1 MFTEKKFRSLEP
13 QLRCRK
19 AAKLL
24 HDAETAL
31 RRGEAVDTTYLTM
44 ILRTALEEP
53 ELRLENTDQGIL
65 FRSINS
71 YKYKVLQKANIQVA
85 DWDMALDTDI
95 PGAERKVLPISVYL
109 EDIRSP
115 FNVGSIF
122 RSAESFCFSQVL
134 LSPDTPTPEQ
144 SRAKRSAMGTDAI
157 MEWHTLPKEELAGK
171 PVFALETGGTPIDEF
186 NFPHEGIMILGSE
199 ETGVS
204 DELMAIARESL
215 GIVSIPIYGI
225 KRSVNVGVAFGI
237 AAQAWAASLLKR

>member
-1 MFTEKKFRSLEP
+1 MFTEKKFKSLEP

-19 AAKLL
+19 AARILK
-24 HDAETAL
+24 DAEEAL
-31 RRGEAVDTTYLTM
+31 RRGCPVDTPYLEM
-44 ILRTALEEP
+44 ILRNALEEP
-53 ELRLENTDQGIL
+53 EVRLENTSQGFFL
-65 FRSINS
+65 RSINN
-71 YKYKVLQKANIQVA
+71 YKYKVMEKAGIQVA
-85 DWDMALDTDI
+85 DWDMTLDTDI

-122 RSAESFCFSQVL
+122 RSAESFCFKEIL

-144 SRAKRSAMGTDAI
+144 SRAKRSAMGTDTI
-157 MEWHTLPKEELAGK
+157 MDWRTMSKEELSGR
-171 PVFALETGGTPIDEF
+171 PVFALETDGTPIDEF
-186 NFPHEGIMILGSE
+186 DFPTEGIMILGSE

-204 DELMAIARESL
+204 PELMAMARESL

>member
-1 MFTEKKFRSLEP
+1 MFTEKKFKSLKP

-19 AAKLL
+19 AAKILN
-24 HDAETAL
+24 DAEATL
-31 RRGEAVDTTYLTM
+31 RRGEPVDTTYLTM
-44 ILRTALEEP
+44 ILRNALEEP
-53 ELRLENTDQGIL
+53 EIRLENTSQGFFL
-65 FRSINS
+65 RSINS
-71 YKYKVLQKANIQVA
+71 YKYKLMDKAGIQVA

-122 RSAESFCFSQVL
+122 RTAESFCFKEVL
-134 LSPDTPTPEQ
+134 LSPDTPTPAQ
-144 SRAKRSAMGTDAI
+144 SRAKRSAMGTDTI
-157 MEWHTLPKEELAGK
+157 LPWSTMAKEELAGK
-171 PVFALETGGTPIDEF
+171 PVFVLETGGTPINEF
-186 NFPHEGIMILGSE
+186 DFPQEGIMILGSE

-204 DELMAIARESL
+204 PELMEIAKASL

-237 AAQAWAASLLKR
+237 AAQVWASSLLKR

>member
-1 MFTEKKFRSLEP
+1 MFTEKKFKSLEP

-19 AAKLL
+19 AARIL
-24 HDAETAL
+24 HDAESAL

-53 ELRLENTDQGIL
+53 ELRLENTDQGIF

-71 YKYKVLQKANIQVA
+71 YKYKVMAKGNIQVA

-95 PGAERKVLPISVYL
+95 PVAERKVLPISVYL

-134 LSPDTPTPEQ
+134 LSPDTPTPDQ
-144 SRAKRSAMGTDAI
+144 SRARRSAMGTDAI
-157 MEWHTLPKEELAGK
+157 LPWSTMAKKELADK

-186 NFPHEGIMILGSE
+186 DFPKEGIMILGSE

-204 DELMAIARESL
+204 PELLAMAQESL

>member
-19 AAKLL
+19 AARILK
-24 HDAETAL
+24 DAEEAL
-31 RRGEAVDTTYLTM
+31 RRGCPVDTPYLEM
-44 ILRTALEEP
+44 ILRNALEEP
-53 ELRLENTDQGIL
+53 EVRLENTSQGFFL
-65 FRSINS
+65 RSINN
-71 YKYKVLQKANIQVA
+71 YKYKVIEKAGIQVA

-95 PGAERKVLPISVYL
+95 SGAERKVLPISVYL

-122 RSAESFCFSQVL
+122 RSAESFCFQEVL
-134 LSPDTPTPEQ
+134 LSPDTPTPAQ
-144 SRAKRSAMGTDAI
+144 SRAKRSAMGTDSI
-157 MEWHTLPKEELAGK
+157 MDWRTMAKEELAGK
-171 PVFALETGGTPIDEF
+171 PIFALETGGTPIDEF
-186 NFPHEGIMILGSE
+186 EFPAEGIMILGSE

-204 DELMAIARESL
+204 PELLAMARESL

>member
-1 MFTEKKFRSLEP
+1 MFTEKKFKSLEP

-19 AAKLL
+19 AVKILK
-24 HDAETAL
+24 DAETAL
-31 RRGEAVDTTYLTM
+31 RRGDAVDTPYLEM
-44 ILRTALEEP
+44 ILRNALAEP
-53 ELRLENTDQGIL
+53 ETRLENTDQGSFL
-65 FRSINS
+65 RSINS
-71 YKYKVLQKANIQVA
+71 YKYKLMDKAGIQVA

-122 RSAESFCFSQVL
+122 RSAESFCFKEVL

-157 MEWHTLPKEELAGK
+157 LPWSTMSKEELAGK

-186 NFPHEGIMILGSE
+186 DFPSEGIMILGSE

-204 DELMAIARESL
+204 PELLAMARESR

>member
-1 MFTEKKFRSLEP
+1 MFTEKKFKSLEP

-53 ELRLENTDQGIL
+53 ELRLENTDQGIF
-65 FRSINS
+65 FRTINS
-71 YKYKVLQKANIQVA
+71 YKYKVLEKAGIQVA

-95 PGAERKVLPISVYL
+95 PGADRKVLPISIYL

-122 RSAESFCFSQVL
+122 RTAESFCFKEIL

-144 SRAKRSAMGTDAI
+144 SRAKRSAMGTDTI
-157 MEWHTLPKEELAGK
+157 MDWRTMSKEELSGR

-186 NFPHEGIMILGSE
+186 DFPTEGIMILGSE

-204 DELMAIARESL
+204 PELMAMARESL

-237 AAQAWAASLLKR
+237 AAQAWTSSLLKR

>member
-1 MFTEKKFRSLEP
+1 MFTEKKFKSLEP

-19 AAKLL
+19 AAKIL

-53 ELRLENTDQGIL
+53 ELRLENTDQGIF
-65 FRSINS
+65 FRLINS
-71 YKYKVLQKANIQVA
+71 YKYKVLQKGNIQVA

-122 RSAESFCFSQVL
+122 RTAESFCFKEIL
-134 LSPDTPTPEQ
+134 LSPETPTPAQ
-144 SRAKRSAMGTDAI
+144 SRAKRSAMGTDSI
-157 MEWHTLPKEELAGK
+157 MEWRTCPKEELSGK

-186 NFPHEGIMILGSE
+186 DFPNEGIMILGSE

-204 DELMAIARESL
+204 PELLETAKASQ

-237 AAQAWAASLLKR
+237 AAQVWASSLLKR

>member
-1 MFTEKKFRSLEP
+1 MFTEKKFKSLEP

-53 ELRLENTDQGIL
+53 ELRLENTDQGIF
-65 FRSINS
+65 FRTINS
-71 YKYKVLQKANIQVA
+71 YKYKVLEKAGIQVA

-95 PGAERKVLPISVYL
+95 PGADRKVLPISIYL

-122 RSAESFCFSQVL
+122 RTAESFCFKEIL

-144 SRAKRSAMGTDAI
+144 SRAKRSAMGTDTI
-157 MEWHTLPKEELAGK
+157 MDWRTMSKEELSGR

-186 NFPHEGIMILGSE
+186 DFPTEGIMILGSE

-204 DELMAIARESL
+204 PELMAMARENL

-237 AAQAWAASLLKR
+237 AAQAWASSLLKR

>member
-1 MFTEKKFRSLEP
+1 MFTEKKFSSLEP

-19 AAKLL
+19 AVKLL
-24 HDAETAL
+24 KDAEETL
-31 RRGEAVDTTYLTM
+31 RRGEPVDTTYLTM

-71 YKYKVLQKANIQVA
+71 YKYKILQKADIQVA

-122 RSAESFCFSQVL
+122 RTAESFCFKEVL
-134 LSPDTPTPEQ
+134 LAPDTPTPAQ
-144 SRAKRSAMGTDAI
+144 SRAKRSAMGTDTI
-157 MEWHTLPKEELAGK
+157 LPWSTMSKEELADK

-186 NFPHEGIMILGSE
+186 HFPNEGIMILGSE

-204 DELMAIARESL
+204 PELLEIAKASL

-237 AAQAWAASLLKR
+237 AAQAWASSLLKR

>member
-24 HDAETAL
+24 KDAEETL
-31 RRGEAVDTTYLTM
+31 RRGEPVDTTYLTM

-71 YKYKVLQKANIQVA
+71 YKYKILQKANIQVA

-122 RSAESFCFSQVL
+122 RTAESFCFKEVL
-134 LSPDTPTPEQ
+134 LSPDTPTPAQ
-144 SRAKRSAMGTDAI
+144 SRAKRSAMGTDTI
-157 MEWHTLPKEELAGK
+157 LPWSTMSKEELAGK

-186 NFPHEGIMILGSE
+186 HFPNEGIMILGSE

-204 DELMAIARESL
+204 PELMEIAKASL

>member
-1 MFTEKKFRSLEP
+1 MFTEKKFKSLEP

-19 AAKLL
+19 AARILK
-24 HDAETAL
+24 DAEEAL
-31 RRGEAVDTTYLTM
+31 RRGCPVDTPYLEM
-44 ILRTALEEP
+44 ILRNALEEP
-53 ELRLENTDQGIL
+53 EVRLENTSQGFFL
-65 FRSINS
+65 HSINS
-71 YKYKVLQKANIQVA
+71 YKYKVMAKAGIQVA

-122 RSAESFCFSQVL
+122 RSAESFCFKEVL
-134 LSPDTPTPEQ
+134 LSPNTPTPGQ
-144 SRAKRSAMGTDAI
+144 SRAKRSAMGTDVI
-157 MEWHTLPKEELAGK
+157 LPWSTMKKEELAGK

-186 NFPHEGIMILGSE
+186 DFPNEGIMILGSE

-204 DELMAIARESL
+204 PELLAMAKASL
-215 GIVSIPIYGI
+215 GIVSIPIFGI

>member
-1 MFTEKKFRSLEP
+1 MFTEKKFNSLEP

-19 AAKLL
+19 AAKILKA
-24 HDAETAL
+24 AEAAL

-44 ILRTALEEP
+44 ILRNTLAEP
-53 ELRLENTDQGIL
+53 EIRLENTDQGSFL
-65 FRSINS
+65 RSINS
-71 YKYKVLQKANIQVA
+71 YKYKVMAKGNIQVA

-122 RSAESFCFSQVL
+122 RSAESFCFKQVL
-134 LSPDTPTPEQ
+134 LSPDTPTPVQ

-157 MEWHTLPKEELAGK
+157 LPWSTMSKEELAGK

-186 NFPHEGIMILGSE
+186 DFPAEGIMILGSE

-204 DELMAIARESL
+204 PELLEIAKASL
-215 GIVSIPIYGI
+215 GIVSIPSYGI

-237 AAQAWAASLLKR
+237 AAQAWASSLLKR

>member
-1 MFTEKKFRSLEP
+1 MFTEKKFNSLEP

-19 AAKLL
+19 AARILK
-24 HDAETAL
+24 DAENAL
-31 RRGEAVDTTYLTM
+31 RRGEEVDTPYLNM
-44 ILRTALEEP
+44 ILRSALEEP
-53 ELRLENTDQGIL
+53 EIRLENTSQGFFL
-65 FRSINS
+65 RSINS
-71 YKYKVLQKANIQVA
+71 YKYKVMAKAGLQVA

-122 RSAESFCFSQVL
+122 RSAESFCFMEVL
-134 LSPDTPTPEQ
+134 LSPDTPTPAQ
-144 SRAKRSAMGTDAI
+144 SRAKRSAMGTDSI

-186 NFPHEGIMILGSE
+186 DFPTEGIMILGSE

-204 DELMAIARESL
+204 PELLTMAKESL

-237 AAQAWAASLLKR
+237 AAQAWAAALLKR

>member
-1 MFTEKKFRSLEP
+1 MFTEKKFSSLEP

-19 AAKLL
+19 AAKILK
-24 HDAETAL
+24 DAENAL
-31 RRGEAVDTTYLTM
+31 RRGEEVDTPYLNM
-44 ILRTALEEP
+44 ILRNALEEP
-53 ELRLENTDQGIL
+53 EIRLENTSQGFFL
-65 FRSINS
+65 RSINS
-71 YKYKVLQKANIQVA
+71 YKYKVMAKAGLQVA
-85 DWDMALDTDI
+85 DWDMTLDTDI

-122 RSAESFCFSQVL
+122 RSAESFCFKEVL
-134 LSPDTPTPEQ
+134 LSPDTPTPAQ
-144 SRAKRSAMGTDAI
+144 ARAKRSAMGTDAI

-186 NFPHEGIMILGSE
+186 NFPNEGIMILGSE

-204 DELMAIARESL
+204 DELMVLARKSL
-215 GIVSIPIYGI
+215 GVVSIPIYGI

>member
-1 MFTEKKFRSLEP
+1 MFTEKKFKSLEP

-19 AAKLL
+19 AAKILK
-24 HDAETAL
+24 DAETAL
-31 RRGEAVDTTYLTM
+31 RRGGAVDTTYLTM
-44 ILRTALEEP
+44 ILRSALEEP
-53 ELRLENTDQGIL
+53 EIRLENTSQGFFL
-65 FRSINS
+65 RSINS
-71 YKYKVLQKANIQVA
+71 YKYKVMEKAGIQVA
-85 DWDMALDTDI
+85 DWDMALDTDV

-122 RSAESFCFSQVL
+122 RTAESFCFREVL
-134 LSPDTPTPEQ
+134 LSPDTTTPAQ

-157 MEWHTLPKEELAGK
+157 MEWHTMSKEELAGR
-171 PVFALETGGTPIDEF
+171 PVFALETGGTPINEF
-186 NFPHEGIMILGSE
+186 DFPAEGIMILGSE

-204 DELMAIARESL
+204 PELLGMAKKSL

-237 AAQAWAASLLKR
+237 AAQAWAATLLKR

>member
-1 MFTEKKFRSLEP
+1 MFTEKKFKSLEP

-24 HDAETAL
+24 KDAEETL
-31 RRGEAVDTTYLTM
+31 RRGEPVDTTYLTM

-53 ELRLENTDQGIL
+53 ELRLENTDQGIF
-65 FRSINS
+65 FRTINS
-71 YKYKVLQKANIQVA
+71 YKYKVLEKAGIQVA

-95 PGAERKVLPISVYL
+95 PGAERKILPISVYL

-122 RSAESFCFSQVL
+122 RTAESFCFKEIL
-134 LSPDTPTPEQ
+134 LSPDTPTPAQ
-144 SRAKRSAMGTDAI
+144 SRAKRSAMGTDTI
-157 MEWHTLPKEELAGK
+157 MDWRTMSKEELSGR

-186 NFPHEGIMILGSE
+186 DFPAEGIMILGSE

-204 DELMAIARESL
+204 PELLEIAKKSL

-237 AAQAWAASLLKR
+237 AAQAWVASLLKR

>member
-1 MFTEKKFRSLEP
+1 MFTEKKFKSLEP

-19 AAKLL
+19 AARILK
-24 HDAETAL
+24 DAEEAL
-31 RRGEAVDTTYLTM
+31 RRGCPVDTPYLEM
-44 ILRTALEEP
+44 ILRNALEEP
-53 ELRLENTDQGIL
+53 EVRLENTSQGFFL
-65 FRSINS
+65 RSINN
-71 YKYKVLQKANIQVA
+71 YKYKVMEKAGIQVA
-85 DWDMALDTDI
+85 DWDMALDTEI
-95 PGAERKVLPISVYL
+95 PGAMRTVFPIVVYL

-122 RSAESFCFSQVL
+122 RSAESFGFKEVL
-134 LSPDTPTPEQ
+134 LSPDTPTPDQ
-144 SRAKRSAMGTDAI
+144 SRAKRSAMGTDSI
-157 MEWHTLPKEELAGK
+157 MEWHTMAKEELAGK

-186 NFPHEGIMILGSE
+186 DFPNEGIMILGSE

-204 DELMAIARESL
+204 PELLELAQKSL

>member
-1 MFTEKKFRSLEP
+1 MFTEKKFKSLEP

-19 AAKLL
+19 AARIL
-24 HDAETAL
+24 HDAESAL

-53 ELRLENTDQGIL
+53 ELRLENTDQGIFL
-65 FRSINS
+65 RSINS
-71 YKYKVLQKANIQVA
+71 YKYKVMAKGNIQVA

-95 PGAERKVLPISVYL
+95 PGSERKVLPISVYL

-134 LSPDTPTPEQ
+134 LSPDTPTPDQ

-157 MEWHTLPKEELAGK
+157 LPWSTMAKKELADK

-186 NFPHEGIMILGSE
+186 DFPKEGIMILGSE

-204 DELMAIARESL
+204 PELLAMAQESL

>member
-1 MFTEKKFRSLEP
+1 MFTEKKFKSLEP

-19 AAKLL
+19 AARILK
-24 HDAETAL
+24 DAEEAL
-31 RRGEAVDTTYLTM
+31 RRGCPVDTPYLEM
-44 ILRTALEEP
+44 ILRNALEEP
-53 ELRLENTDQGIL
+53 EVRLENTSQGFFL
-65 FRSINS
+65 RSINN
-71 YKYKVLQKANIQVA
+71 YKYKVMEKAGIQVA
-85 DWDMALDTDI
+85 DWDMTLDTDI

-122 RSAESFCFSQVL
+122 RSAESFCFKEVL
-134 LSPDTPTPEQ
+134 LSPNTPTPGQ

-157 MEWHTLPKEELAGK
+157 MEWHTMAKEELAGK

-186 NFPHEGIMILGSE
+186 DFPNEGIMILGSE

-204 DELMAIARESL
+204 PELLELAQKSL

>member
-1 MFTEKKFRSLEP
+1 MFTEKKFKSLEP

-19 AAKLL
+19 AARILK
-24 HDAETAL
+24 DAEEAL
-31 RRGEAVDTTYLTM
+31 RRGCPVDTPYLEM
-44 ILRTALEEP
+44 ILRNALEEP
-53 ELRLENTDQGIL
+53 EVRLENTSQGFFL
-65 FRSINS
+65 RSINN
-71 YKYKVLQKANIQVA
+71 YKYKVLEKAGIQVA

-95 PGAERKVLPISVYL
+95 PGTERKVLPISVYL

-134 LSPDTPTPEQ
+134 LSPDTPTPSQ
-144 SRAKRSAMGTDAI
+144 NRAKRSAMGTDAI
-157 MEWHTLPKEELAGK
+157 MEWRTMAKEELSGK
-171 PVFALETGGTPIDEF
+171 PVFALETDGTPIDEF
-186 NFPHEGIMILGSE
+186 DFPAEGIMILGSE

-204 DELMAIARESL
+204 PELLEMAKKSL

>member
-1 MFTEKKFRSLEP
+1 MFTEKKFKSLEP

-19 AAKLL
+19 AAKILK
-24 HDAETAL
+24 DAETAL
-31 RRGEAVDTTYLTM
+31 RRGEAVDTTDLTM
-44 ILRTALEEP
+44 ILRSALEEP
-53 ELRLENTDQGIL
+53 EIRLENTSQGFFL
-65 FRSINS
+65 RSINS
-71 YKYKVLQKANIQVA
+71 YKYKVMERAGIQVA
-85 DWDMALDTDI
+85 DWDMALDTDV

-122 RSAESFCFSQVL
+122 RTAESFCFREVL
-134 LSPDTPTPEQ
+134 LSPDTPTPAQ

-157 MEWHTLPKEELAGK
+157 MEWHTMPKEELLGK
-171 PVFALETGGTPIDEF
+171 PVFALETGGTSIDEF
-186 NFPHEGIMILGSE
+186 NFPDEGIMILGSE

-204 DELMAIARESL
+204 PELLEIAKKSL

-237 AAQAWAASLLKR
+237 AAQAWAATLLKR

>member
-13 QLRCRK
+13 LLRCRK
-19 AAKLL
+19 AARILQ
-24 HDAETAL
+24 DAEKAL
-31 RRGEAVDTTYLTM
+31 RRGYPVDTTYLIM

-53 ELRLENTDQGIL
+53 ELRLENTDQGIFL
-65 FRSINS
+65 RSINS
-71 YKYKVLQKANIQVA
+71 YKYKLMDKAGIQVA
-85 DWDMALDTDI
+85 DWDMALDTEI
-95 PGAERKVLPISVYL
+95 PGAMRTVFPIAVYL

-122 RSAESFCFSQVL
+122 RTAESFCFKEVL
-134 LSPDTPTPEQ
+134 LSPDTPTPAQ

-157 MEWHTLPKEELAGK
+157 MEWHTMAKEELAGK
-171 PVFALETGGTPIDEF
+171 SVFALETGGTPLDEF
-186 NFPHEGIMILGSE
+186 QFPKEGIMILGSE

-204 DELMAIARESL
+204 PELMAMAKESR

-237 AAQAWAASLLKR
+237 AAQAWAASLLKS

>member
-1 MFTEKKFRSLEP
+1 MFTEKKFSSLEP

-19 AAKLL
+19 AAKILK
-24 HDAETAL
+24 DAENAL
-31 RRGEAVDTTYLTM
+31 RRGEEVDTPYLNM
-44 ILRTALEEP
+44 ILRNALEEP
-53 ELRLENTDQGIL
+53 EIRLENTSQGFFL
-65 FRSINS
+65 RSINS
-71 YKYKVLQKANIQVA
+71 YKYKVMAKAGLQVA

-122 RSAESFCFSQVL
+122 RSAESFCFKEVL
-134 LSPDTPTPEQ
+134 LSPDTPTPAQ
-144 SRAKRSAMGTDAI
+144 ARAKRSAMGTDAI

-186 NFPHEGIMILGSE
+186 NFPNEGIMILGSE

-204 DELMAIARESL
+204 DELMVLARKSL
-215 GIVSIPIYGI
+215 GVVSIPIYGI

>member
-19 AAKLL
+19 AAKILK
-24 HDAETAL
+24 DAEEAL

-44 ILRTALEEP
+44 ILRNALEEP
-53 ELRLENTDQGIL
+53 DIRLENTSQGFFL
-65 FRSINS
+65 RSINS
-71 YKYKVLQKANIQVA
+71 YKYKVMEKAGIQVA
-85 DWDMALDTDI
+85 DWDMALDTDV

-122 RSAESFCFSQVL
+122 RTAESFCFSQVL
-134 LSPDTPTPEQ
+134 LSPDTPTPAQ

-157 MEWHTLPKEELAGK
+157 MEWHTMSKEELAGR

-186 NFPHEGIMILGSE
+186 SFPAEGIMILGSE

-204 DELMAIARESL
+204 PELLGMAKKSL

-237 AAQAWAASLLKR
+237 AAQAWAATLLKR